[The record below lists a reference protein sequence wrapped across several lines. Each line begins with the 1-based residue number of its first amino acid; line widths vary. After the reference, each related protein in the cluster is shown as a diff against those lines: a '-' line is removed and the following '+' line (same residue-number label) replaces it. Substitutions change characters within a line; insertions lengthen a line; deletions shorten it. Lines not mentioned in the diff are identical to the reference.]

1 MVFDILVFA
10 VLAYF
15 YKYREDSSKASLV
28 DASHEHKSA
37 NGDYQNAGAKNDTLP
52 LEERRFK

>member
-15 YKYREDSSKASLV
+15 YKYREESTQMSSTEASPLNKLA
-28 DASHEHKSA
+28 DE
-37 NGDYQNAGAKNDTLP
+37 GAENDTLP
-52 LEERRFK
+52 LEERPVK